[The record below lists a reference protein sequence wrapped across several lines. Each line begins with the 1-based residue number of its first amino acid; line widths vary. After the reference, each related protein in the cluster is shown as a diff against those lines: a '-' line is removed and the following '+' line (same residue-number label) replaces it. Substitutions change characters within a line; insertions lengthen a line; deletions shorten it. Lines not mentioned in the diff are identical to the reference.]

1 MSGLFALF
9 ITNAVSNAI
18 IVQILE
24 SNKKDLFSKVLY
36 KEITFQL
43 YSVNLNVHF
52 TNCNQPVLLRIHY

>member
-1 MSGLFALF
+1 MSELFTLF

-43 YSVNLNVHF
+43 YSVNLVGYK
-52 TNCNQPVLLRIHY
+52 L